1 MDADPNPTARVRV
14 ERVTEPFSGLPLFRV
29 SGVYPPSD
37 WRVEVRYDGE
47 TAIRVEPTRGEFG
60 TQLPVEPTRGE
71 LSVVLVGD
79 GGEHVLYRK
88 SLSEIGTEPPLAAS
102 RPR

>member
-14 ERVTEPFSGLPLFRV
+14 ERVTEPFSGMPLFRV
-29 SGVYPPSD
+29 SGACPAAGS
-37 WRVEVRYDGE
+37 RVEVRYDGE
-47 TAIRVEPTRGEFG
+47 TAIRVEPTRLEFG
-60 TQLPVEPTRGE
+60 TQLPVEPARGE

-88 SLSEIGTEPPLAAS
+88 PLREAGTEPPLAAS
-102 RPR
+102 GH